1 MDTPAPAIRERR
13 EQLIRLIASTVDAR
27 HRCQETDN
35 TEWYLRH
42 SDTLQLIEREILPS
56 GSGLDSGTKI
66 DVDRSTRN
74 RIVLWT
80 AYHHMDEAGGYDG
93 WTEHTITIRPDL
105 LSGFTLTIT
114 GPNRNDIKEYLYQTF
129 EAVLSADVIHA
140 YDPTHEQESI
150 RVAPEGPDDA
160 R

>member
-13 EQLIRLIASTVDAR
+13 EQLIKLIASTVGAR
-27 HRCQETDN
+27 RRCQETSN
-35 TEWYLRH
+35 TEWYHRH
-42 SDTLQLIEREILPS
+42 SETLRLIEREILPS

-66 DVDRSTRN
+66 DADASTRN

-80 AYHHMDEAGGYDG
+80 AYHHMNDGGMYDG

-105 LSGFTLTIT
+105 LSGFTLSIS
-114 GPNRNDIKEYLYQTF
+114 GRNRNDIKEYLYQTF
-129 EAVLSADVIHA
+129 EYCLSADVIHA
-140 YDPTHEQESI
+140 YDPTHETETI
-150 RVAPEGPDDA
+150 RFAPEVPHA